1 MHFSQPCFIMDC
13 KNMKLPTFI
22 QTLLLWRQESITS
35 TDNLSTEET
44 KHKRITLFLTEVD
57 VMVSP

>member
-1 MHFSQPCFIMDC
+1 MYFNQPRFIMDC

-35 TDNLSTEET
+35 TDNLSAEET
-44 KHKRITLFLTEVD
+44 KHKRITFFLTEVD